1 MTVTSLAAR
10 ILLLLT
16 LSAPMAWAGEVRVLN
31 EAPLLA
37 DGAGEL
43 RVLLVVPGL
52 QPSDRVKL
60 KPAEGELVA
69 MQQDG
74 ERLVVTLR
82 PPQAY
87 SDGTLRLTVSVR
99 GAMKLDEDVLI
110 PLHPPHKAQVGLSFS
125 PETWTAGQKGAVTV
139 TLKPEGSHPLPATAR
154 RYAVAASLGVV
165 SALKANPD
173 GSFTATWTPPA
184 KITGP
189 VNVVFTTTDLTAP
202 DVVHG
207 LSVFPVMM
215 KRPQVVSATP
225 GSRNT
230 LVVGETP
237 YGPVDAGADGKA
249 SFSVLMDPRAPTA
262 TLQSVDNSGKRTDSV
277 VPLDVGGG
285 PILLFAPLSSAVPAG
300 QTVSLWVAALKADG
314 TPWSD
319 VPPRID
325 GLADPVVEG
334 KGWFRYTATAPQALG
349 PWTLNAAMGEQ
360 KASLT
365 LQVIDPPSIVS
376 LTANPRTLGEGA
388 GEISVTATAKS
399 AAGVALTQ
407 RPLVWSADG
416 LTPVGP
422 PKANGDGTV
431 TQKYK
436 VSASQQSARVLA
448 RLSLKPTGLATARVV
463 AWPLRPGV
471 PADGQSVVELVVL
484 TVDVWGMPVP
494 NQTVALTAPLGDGA
508 LAPTVKTDA
517 QGLAVVRYRAGT
529 QPGPARV
536 RLDAGGVVGELIL
549 WQTAPGED
557 APVLPALGDAQD
569 FAALELQQR
578 GASTL
583 RLTRVGADS
592 GPPAAVSVATV
603 PGYTTPGAA
612 VLVTVRVLDAQGKAA
627 VGEPPKI
634 TASIG
639 TVGVLSDSGDG
650 SYSVPVQ
657 LPPGQ
662 DGPLTV
668 TVSVGSA
675 QGAASVPTLASLGG
689 PEALASGGGVPSGGG
704 GNTGGARPSGG
715 GGGGVAPSGGGGARP
730 AGGGGGG
737 LNDDARLRMRA
748 SAFEMAYLQE
758 TSSSGLGAA
767 PLGAAFSALPPSG
780 AVGAGLSMEIWP
792 TRGALGIDAR
802 TKLGLYR
809 VSVGAGIAEVKLI
822 DAVTPTQLGLH
833 YRIRTQSPVSF
844 FVGGWGSLTDTLL
857 FEFETPARASV
868 AGVNQLVFGGRVG
881 GGLMIETDRV
891 YARIEV
897 GESFTPLPSVTHA
910 AFTLDVLRN
919 NSNALWTFGLDY
931 DRHNLSLTVGEG
943 ALEDTVTVSAQQI
956 TAMAGL
962 GMAF

>member
-10 ILLLLT
+10 ILLLMT
-16 LSAPMAWAGEVRVLN
+16 LSAPMAWAGELRVLN

-43 RVLLVVPGL
+43 RVLVLVPGL
-52 QPSDRVKL
+52 QASDKVKL

-87 SDGTLRLTVSVR
+87 SDGTLRLSVSVR
-99 GAMKLDEDVLI
+99 GSMKLDEDVLI
-110 PLHPPHKAQVGLSFS
+110 ALHPPHKAQVGLSFS
-125 PETWTAGQKGAVTV
+125 PATVTAGQKGPVTV

-154 RYAVAASLGVV
+154 RYAVRASLGAV

-184 KITGP
+184 KVTGP

-207 LSVFPVMM
+207 LGVLPVMM
-215 KRPQVVSATP
+215 QRPQEVSATP

-230 LVVGETP
+230 LVLGETP

-249 SFSVLMDPRAPTA
+249 RFTVLMDPRSTTA
-262 TLQSVDNSGKRTDSV
+262 TLQSVDSTGRRTDTV
-277 VPLDVGGG
+277 VPLDLGGA
-285 PILLFAPLSSAVPAG
+285 PILAFAPVADAVPAG
-300 QTVSLWVAALKADG
+300 QPVKLWVAALKADG
-314 TPWSD
+314 APWSD

-334 KGWFRYTATAPQALG
+334 KGWFSYTATAPQTLG
-349 PWTLNAAMGEQ
+349 PWTLTAAVGDQ
-360 KASLT
+360 KATLT
-365 LQVIDPPSIVS
+365 LQVIDPPSVVT
-376 LTANPRTLGEGA
+376 LTASPRTLGEGA

-407 RPLVWSADG
+407 RPLVWGADG
-416 LTPVGP
+416 LTPVGA

-431 TQKYK
+431 TQRYK
-436 VSASQQSARVLA
+436 VSASQESARVIA

-484 TVDVWGMPVP
+484 TVDAWGMPVP

-517 QGLAVVRYRAGT
+517 QGLAVARYRAGT

-549 WQTAPGED
+549 WQTAPGQD
-557 APVLPALGDAQD
+557 APVIPTLGDAQD
-569 FAALELQQR
+569 LAALDLQQR
-578 GASTL
+578 GAPTL
-583 RLTRVGADS
+583 RLTRAGADS
-592 GPPAAVSVATV
+592 GPPAAVSVGTV

-612 VLVTVRVLDAQGKAA
+612 ILVTVRVLDAQGKAV
-627 VGEPPKI
+627 VGEPPTIK
-634 TASIG
+634 ASLG
-639 TVGVLSDSGDG
+639 TVGVLSDGGDG

-675 QGAASVPTLASLGG
+675 QGAASVPTLASMGG
-689 PEALASGGGVPSGGG
+689 PEALASGGVAPSGGGVAPSGGG
-704 GNTGGARPSGG
+704 GGGGGGGARPSGG
-715 GGGGVAPSGGGGARP
+715 GGGGGARPSGGGLG
-730 AGGGGGG
+730 
-737 LNDDARLRMRA
+737 DDARLRMRA

-767 PLGAAFSALPPSG
+767 PLGAAFSALPPRG

-868 AGVNQLVFGGRVG
+868 AGVNQLVYGGRVG
-881 GGLMIETDRV
+881 GGLMVETERV

-910 AFTLDVLRN
+910 AFTLDVLRRD
-919 NSNALWTFGLDY
+919 SNALWTFGLDY
-931 DRHNLSLTVGEG
+931 DRHNLSLTLGEG

-956 TAMAGL
+956 TAMAGI
-962 GMAF
+962 GAAF

>member
-10 ILLLLT
+10 ILLLMT

-87 SDGTLRLTVSVR
+87 SEGTLRLTVSVR

-125 PETWTAGQKGAVTV
+125 PESWTVGQKGAVTV

-207 LSVFPVMM
+207 LGVFPVMM
-215 KRPQVVSATP
+215 KRPQGVSTTP

-262 TLQSVDNSGKRTDSV
+262 TLQSVDNTGRRTDTIV
-277 VPLDVGGG
+277 ALDVGGG
-285 PILLFAPLSSAVPAG
+285 PILTFAPLASAVPAG
-300 QTVSLWVAALKADG
+300 QSVSVWVAALKADG

-334 KGWFRYTATAPQALG
+334 KGWFRYTATAPQAVG
-349 PWTLNAAMGEQ
+349 PWTLSAAMGDQ

-376 LTANPRTLGEGA
+376 LTANPRSLGAGA

-407 RPLVWSADG
+407 RQLLWSADG
-416 LTPVGP
+416 LTAVGA
-422 PKANGDGTV
+422 PKVNGDGTV

-436 VSASQQSARVLA
+436 VSASQQSARVIA

-569 FAALELQQR
+569 LAALDVQQR
-578 GASTL
+578 GAPTL
-583 RLTRVGADS
+583 RLTRAGADS
-592 GPPAAVSVATV
+592 GPPAAVSVGTV

-612 VLVTVRVLDAQGKAA
+612 VLVTVRVLDAQGKAV

-634 TASIG
+634 IASIG

-650 SYSVPVQ
+650 NYSVPVQ

-704 GNTGGARPSGG
+704 NTGGARPGG
-715 GGGGVAPSGGGGARP
+715 RWRRWRGAQRRRRRRAPLWRRRPERRRP
-730 AGGGGGG
+730 AE
-737 LNDDARLRMRA
+737 DAGERL
-748 SAFEMAYLQE
+748 
-758 TSSSGLGAA
+758 
-767 PLGAAFSALPPSG
+767 
-780 AVGAGLSMEIWP
+780 
-792 TRGALGIDAR
+792 
-802 TKLGLYR
+802 
-809 VSVGAGIAEVKLI
+809 
-822 DAVTPTQLGLH
+822 
-833 YRIRTQSPVSF
+833 
-844 FVGGWGSLTDTLL
+844 
-857 FEFETPARASV
+857 
-868 AGVNQLVFGGRVG
+868 
-881 GGLMIETDRV
+881 
-891 YARIEV
+891 
-897 GESFTPLPSVTHA
+897 
-910 AFTLDVLRN
+910 
-919 NSNALWTFGLDY
+919 
-931 DRHNLSLTVGEG
+931 
-943 ALEDTVTVSAQQI
+943 
-956 TAMAGL
+956 
-962 GMAF
+962 